1 MKAMVREQYGS
12 PEVLRLQ
19 EVTKP
24 SPARGEVLVKV
35 HAASVNAGDWHL
47 LRGSPFII
55 RLMGFGLL
63 RPKARILGADLA
75 GRVEALGVGVDRL
88 RVGDLVFGD
97 ISRSGFGAFA
107 EYVCAREEELVS
119 KPTSLPFDAAATV
132 PTASMTAL
140 QALRDYGGLRAGQSV
155 LINGASG
162 GVGTFAVQIAKTRGA
177 RVTGVCSTKSVELVR
192 SLGVDRVI
200 DYTQEDFTRGD
211 EQFDLIVDIAAS
223 RPVHACKGV
232 LRPGGCYVVVGGA
245 ASSFFQAL
253 LLGPWL
259 SRATGRRFVGFE
271 LKPSAADL
279 GVIRDL
285 IVAGK
290 IKPISTRRFPLH
302 ELPQAITY
310 LEHGHPQGKIVID
323 VEPAPTLGGKET
335 VRCL

>member
-1 MKAMVREQYGS
+1 MKAMVREQYGA

-19 EVTKP
+19 EVGKP
-24 SPARGEVLVKV
+24 SPAKGEVLVKV
-35 HAASVNAGDWHL
+35 HAASANAGDWHL
-47 LRGSPFII
+47 LRGRPFII

-75 GRVEALGVGVDRL
+75 GRVEALGAGVARL
-88 RVGDLVFGD
+88 RAGDEVFGD

-107 EYVCAREEELVS
+107 EYVCAREEDLVR

-132 PTASMTAL
+132 PTASLTAL
-140 QALRDYGGLRAGQSV
+140 QALRDYGRLRAGQGV

-162 GVGTFAVQIAKTRGA
+162 GVGTFAVQIAKAWGA
-177 RVTGVCSTKSVELVR
+177 RVTGVCSSKSVDLVR
-192 SLGVDRVI
+192 SLGADHVI
-200 DYTQEDFTRGD
+200 DYTREDFTLGD

-223 RPVHACKGV
+223 RPIHACRRV

-259 SRATGRRFVGFE
+259 SRATGRRFAGFE
-271 LKPSAADL
+271 LKSNAADL

-285 IVAGK
+285 IVAGR
-290 IKPISTRRFPLH
+290 IKPITTRRFPLD

-323 VEPAPTLGGKET
+323 VELAPALRRKEAD
-335 VRCL
+335 RCL